1 MRKVKHIPKFKS
13 EAEEARFWDTH
24 SVTDYLHELKEVHNV
39 KFPRPRK
46 RLISMRLEDNQ
57 IKSLKQVA
65 ATKGL
70 GYLTLMR
77 MWIIERLYKERRLMH
92 AQHS

>member
-1 MRKVKHIPKFKS
+1 MKKTKHIPKFKS

-39 KFPRPRK
+39 QFARPRK
-46 RLISMRLEDNQ
+46 RLVSLRMDDHL

-65 ATKGL
+65 AGKGI

-77 MWIIERLYKERRLMH
+77 MWITEKLSREHRLTH
-92 AQHS
+92 AHHS